1 MANAKDRISELPN
14 LPSGYALSGGAFVPI
29 SQFQYTTTGTLTTF
43 KVLANTIAAVALSG
57 ISGAGFVAFS
67 NPGYVTR
74 TFTGG
79 TDITVAGGTGAQN
92 PAWNHNDSGV
102 ASGTYGSVSLLPVI
116 TVNARGHL
124 TNVSTVSISAGGTLT
139 DITITGTTNQV
150 SVASTFNPSLTS
162 GSYTLSLP
170 TVLDFTGKTISAGTY
185 VGATLSGGTVSAVT
199 LAGISVL
206 TGTISGGTLSGV
218 TIAGTTM
225 NAVAIGGTVSSTG
238 SFTTVQLQTLRF
250 ADATT
255 MTTAAT
261 IGSVAFVGTQ
271 SGLTGGPV
279 TVSGTIGMAVAGVTA
294 ATYGSATQIP
304 VVTFDAFGRA
314 TSATTA
320 AIVASSSLD
329 VAQVWVFS

>member
-1 MANAKDRISELPN
+1 MANARDRISELPN

-43 KVLANTIAAVALSG
+43 KVLANQIAAVALSG
-57 ISGAGFVAFS
+57 LSSAGYVAFA
-67 NPGYVTR
+67 NPGYVSR

-79 TDITVAGGTGAQN
+79 TDITVTDGTGATA

-102 ASGTYGSVSLLPVI
+102 SSGTYGSVTLLPVI
-116 TVNARGHL
+116 TVNARGHV
-124 TNVSTVSISAGGTLT
+124 TNVSTVNISAGGTLT
-139 DITITGTTNQV
+139 DITITGTANQV
-150 SVASTFNPSLTS
+150 TVTSTFNPTFTS
-162 GSYTLSLP
+162 GAYTISLP
-170 TVLDFTGKTISAGTY
+170 SLIN
-185 VGATLSGGTVSAVT
+185 
-199 LAGISVL
+199 LAGK
-206 TGTISGGTLSGV
+206 TISGGTLSGV
-218 TIAGTTM
+218 TITGTTM

-238 SFTTVQLQTLRF
+238 SFTTAQVQTLRF

-255 MTTAAT
+255 MTTAAGVGAVT
-261 IGSVAFVGTQ
+261 YVGTQ
-271 SGLTGGPV
+271 SGLTGGPI
-279 TVSGTIGMAVAGVTA
+279 TTSGTVGMAVAGVTA